1 MLKNILNV
9 LKYLLIY
16 YLSVKMICFAI
27 PKILFMQFRIPN
39 YSSYIYLAEMSKYQ
53 HMWSFFGRSENY
65 NIFIGISEFLIG
77 TLVLFKRTRL
87 IALLISLGVCL
98 NILVL
103 NIEFEIIFA
112 TSHIIV
118 DFIITLILLIGYRKD
133 LYQFFIKLGGKLDN
147 TSIKP
152 TRKFAKIFP
161 VVFLLVLSVGYFSFS
176 LYIKSFYIGD
186 PNVIGAYEIKQ
197 IQLNDSTFTPKIGKL
212 GKLPMLFVENN
223 NQIVLSVDD
232 TLYMGAYLVEK
243 GNIKLGFESTTK
255 FGLQTLNGT
264 LNSKGLTGEI
274 NDKSLIDI
282 SLERIDGRKNYINDL
297 YK

>member
-1 MLKNILNV
+1 
-9 LKYLLIY
+9 
-16 YLSVKMICFAI
+16 
-27 PKILFMQFRIPN
+27 MQFRIPN

-77 TLVLFKRTRL
+77 ALVLFKRTRL

-112 TSHIIV
+112 TSHIIL
-118 DFIITLILLIGYRKD
+118 DFAITLILLIGYRKD
-133 LYQFFIKLGGKLDN
+133 LYQFFIKLGGKLDS

-152 TRKFAKIFP
+152 KHKFAKIFP

-176 LYIKSFYIGD
+176 LYIKSVYIGD

-197 IQLNDSTFTPKIGKL
+197 IQLKDSTFTPKKGKL
-212 GKLPMLFVENN
+212 GKLPMLFIENN
-223 NQIVLSVDD
+223 NQIVLSVED
-232 TLYMGAYLVEK
+232 TLYIGAYLVEK
-243 GNIKLGFESTTK
+243 ENIHLGFEGATK
-255 FGLQTLNGT
+255 FGLQTLKGT
-264 LNSKGLTGEI
+264 LDSISLTGQI
-274 NDKSLIDI
+274 NDKSSIDI
-282 SLERIDGRKNYINDL
+282 SLERIDGKKNYINDL